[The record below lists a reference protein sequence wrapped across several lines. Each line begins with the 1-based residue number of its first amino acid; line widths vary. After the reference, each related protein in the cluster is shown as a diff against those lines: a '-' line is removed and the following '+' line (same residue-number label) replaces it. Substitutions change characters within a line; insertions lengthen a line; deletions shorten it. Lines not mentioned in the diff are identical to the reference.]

1 MNKSIFQRK
10 NQDIVDLFESA
21 EHPKKVACVAI
32 DYAKGTHVAL
42 ICDGEGKRLK
52 AAFPVENN
60 ADGLAY
66 ITECVNRICKKRH
79 ISHNHVFF
87 GGEACGTYA
96 LNFIH
101 AIEQRGFLVISV
113 DPKEAKDQRASF
125 QASTDKLDL
134 LGIAKVLLSMRG
146 SSDSVSA
153 ESERQLRNVT
163 RHRADLVV
171 SKTAVSNR
179 IHSIVDQLFPN
190 FLDESKSGIPAFSET
205 SLWLMEDRFSPRQ
218 IKSRKLSTTVQNARK
233 HGLKQPDGCI
243 KMLQE
248 HVCSVLQPVPE
259 WVGTLQTTLHH
270 EVQLYRKLLLCIEQA
285 DKEVALHLACVPAAM
300 MTTIKG
306 IGITLAAGVGAEI
319 GSPEKQP
326 AIRRLTSYCGI
337 IPRVKQTGGPDGEPR
352 YGKVSRRCNHVLK
365 NFIVQCGNHAG
376 QHGPAELKEDHRR
389 RGANGQHADF
399 GMARRVLRISMRLM
413 LDTQAYVP
421 PALRERAD
429 KEELATYYLKAW
441 ERMRR
446 IWQKSGALEVAFDSK
461 NPLGKWRDC
470 IQELYEIK
478 LPL

>member
-1 MNKSIFQRK
+1 MNESIFPKK

-21 EHPKKVACVAI
+21 KHPKKVACVAF
-32 DYAKGTHVAL
+32 DYAKGTHMAL
-42 ICDGEGKRLK
+42 ICNGEGKRLK

-60 ADGLAY
+60 ADGLKY
-66 ITECVNRICKKRH
+66 LFERVDKICRKHH

-87 GGEACGTYA
+87 GGESCGTYA

-101 AIEQRGFLVISV
+101 AIEEKGFLVISV

-125 QASTDKLDL
+125 QATTDKIDL
-134 LGIAKVLLSMRG
+134 LGVAKMLLDQYG
-146 SSDSVSA
+146 SSRAVSA

-163 RHRADLVV
+163 RHRAELVV

-179 IHSIVDQLFPN
+179 IHSIVDQLFPD
-190 FLDESKSGIPAFSET
+190 FLDEKKSGIPAFSET

-233 HGLKQPDGCI
+233 HGLKHPDGCI

-248 HVCSVLQPVPE
+248 HACSVLQPVPE
-259 WVGTLQTTLHH
+259 WVGTLQTTLYH
-270 EVQLYRKLLLCIEQA
+270 EVQLYRELLLCIDQA
-285 DKEVALHLACVPAAM
+285 GKEVALYLARVPAAM
-300 MTTIKG
+300 MTTVKG

-319 GSPEKQP
+319 GAPEKQSS
-326 AIRRLTSYCGI
+326 IRRLTSYCGI
-337 IPRVKQTGGPDGEPR
+337 IPRVKQTGGPEGKPH
-352 YGKVSRRCNHVLK
+352 YGSVSKRCNHILK
-365 NFIVQCGNHAG
+365 NFIVQCGNHMG

-399 GMARRVLRISMRLM
+399 GMARRFLRISMRLM

-421 PALRERAD
+421 PAIRERAD
-429 KEELATYYLKAW
+429 KAELAAYYLKSW
-441 ERMRR
+441 ERLRG